1 MLKYVSNLQKEIVMK
16 KILGI
21 LGLVACLTLG
31 TVGCNSNED
40 KKMMENKKNK

>member
-1 MLKYVSNLQKEIVMK
+1 MLKCVSNLQKGDCYE

-40 KKMMENKKNK
+40 KKMMENKKNN